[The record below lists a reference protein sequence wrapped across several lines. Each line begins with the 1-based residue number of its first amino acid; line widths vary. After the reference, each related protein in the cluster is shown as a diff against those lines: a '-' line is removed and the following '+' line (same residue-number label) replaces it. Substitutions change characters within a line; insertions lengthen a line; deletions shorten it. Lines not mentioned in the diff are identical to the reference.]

1 MADINIDDYELYQG
15 MLFPKGTSREDRD
28 RYIQGQ
34 QHAESYQQ
42 QIAAGG
48 DIPAVDIASR
58 SLQAVPESGYKVAE
72 GFGQM
77 IEHPIDTANMI
88 TKLGAGALQLGAQKL
103 GVPIPEGESFW
114 GSQENV
120 DLAKRVGEHYA
131 KRYGSVEGFQQALMT
146 DPVGVAADAAS
157 VLMLSGGW
165 TRAAGSMTGAE
176 GVTRAG
182 EIVQRAG
189 QAMDPITGA
198 VKAPIAAAQLAGKG
212 VGELTS
218 GVMGMQTGVG
228 QAPFKEAFASGVE
241 GGQRAQS
248 FRESMRGKGDI
259 HAVVEDAAA
268 AINQMKDRAM
278 SAYQADKKLLQADKT
293 VLSFDAIDDA
303 IAKSGQMAMSGKI
316 VKRPNVKKV
325 VDEAKQAVAEWKAGD
340 PAVNHTAAGFDD
352 LKQRIMDIYEGIP
365 MENRTA
371 QSAILEIKRQIQK
384 TIGKQAPGYAKMMAD
399 YAKAMDELTEV
410 RKALSQGGKASAE
423 TKLKK
428 LQSVMRDNVNTGY
441 GSRREAVAK
450 LDEEGA
456 NIVPRIAGQALE
468 SWTPRGIQRSTTLP
482 TSAVVG
488 SLFHPALFPVQ
499 LASSS
504 PRLMGELA
512 HLTGKM
518 ARPIDRLSQM
528 AGKPLKALDQPELM
542 QLIYQMTRGQGDL

>member
-42 QIAAGG
+42 QVAAGG
-48 DIPAVDIASR
+48 EMPLVDKISR
-58 SLQAVPESGYKVAE
+58 SLGNVPESGYKVLE
-72 GFGQM
+72 SLGQA
-77 IEHPIDTANMI
+77 IENPIDTANLI

-103 GVPIPEGESFW
+103 GIPVPEGESFL

-120 DLAKRVGEHYA
+120 DLAKKMGEFFVN
-131 KRYGSVEGFQQALMT
+131 RYGSLEKAQETLIK
-146 DPVGVAADAAS
+146 DPVGAAADASAL
-157 VLMLSGGW
+157 LMLGGGW
-165 TRAAGSMTGAE
+165 TRGAGTITGATE
-176 GVTRAG
+176 VARAG
-182 EIVQRAG
+182 EMMQRAG

-218 GVMGMQTGVG
+218 GVIGMQTGTG
-228 QAPFKEAFASGVE
+228 QAPIKEAFAAGVE
-241 GGQRAQS
+241 GGQRGQS
-248 FRESMRGKGDI
+248 FRESMRGGGDMQAI
-259 HAVVEDAAA
+259 VDDAAT

-278 SAYQADKKLLQADKT
+278 SAYQADKKILQGDKT

-316 VKRPNVKKV
+316 VKRPNVKKY

-352 LKQRIMDIYEGIP
+352 LKQRIMDIYENIP

-371 QSAILEIKRQIQK
+371 QTAILEIKKQIQK
-384 TIGKQAPGYAKMMAD
+384 TIGNQAPGYAKMMAD

-428 LQSVMRDNVNTGY
+428 LQSVMNDNVNTGW

-468 SWTPRGIQRSTTLP
+468 SMTPRGIQRATTLP
-482 TSAVVG
+482 TAMGLGYVNPLLG
-488 SLFHPALFPVQ
+488 ATQ
-499 LASSS
+499 AAMSS

-518 ARPIDRLSQM
+518 ARPIDRLSQI
-528 AGKPLKALDQPELM
+528 AGKPLKAMDQPELM
-542 QLIYQMTRGQGDL
+542 QLLYQMTRGQGDL